1 MCGIAGYIGSRI
13 ISEKTINSTLN
24 SLKNRGPDSKGSYY
38 SKLDYDK
45 KIYLLHTRLS
55 IIDLDRR
62 SNQPFS
68 YKNYI
73 IIFNGEI
80 YNYLELRDH
89 LKSKGY
95 NFKTTGDT
103 EVLIK
108 LYDYYGIN
116 FYDHLE
122 GMWSLVI
129 FDKKKN
135 NIILSR
141 DRFGEKP
148 LYYYNDSKGFAFAS
162 SINALKIISNI
173 SPTINNNYINKILKF
188 GYQAAFDG
196 TGKFYF
202 NEFKI
207 IQPRTNYTVNQNLQV
222 TKKIYWKT
230 KFIQNNQ
237 ISYEEAKL
245 EIRKLLID
253 SVEKR
258 CRSDVKFGILLSGGV
273 DSSTIAAITSKIL
286 NYKTHCFSV
295 LDKDIKYNELD
306 NILLNKKTLNLKV
319 NFLRKNI
326 FSFEDLLKTINKSG
340 IPMLT
345 ITEYVQYK
353 LYELVKAKGFKVML
367 DGNGAD
373 EIFSGYISHYQSY
386 FFNEK
391 NILNNI
397 NYKIWKKKLLKV
409 IRNPILKRSFKNEDD
424 YLLSKVTSLNIAKY
438 FTNSK
443 KIEYFKS
450 RVNCTNLLRKEML
463 EQTIYNTLPVALNY
477 SDNNAMSHSIE
488 NRSPFLDRKLFEFVY
503 TLPNNYLIKN
513 GYLKYILR
521 DAFSDIVPKKI
532 SFNYEKKGFNFEL
545 KNIFN
550 YFKKEN
556 LKFLEVP
563 NINIKIQDILKKEH
577 KNPDLNKF
585 IFHLVNFNLL
595 SKKYNE
601 N

>member
-13 ISEKTINSTLN
+13 ISEKTISSTLE
-24 SLKNRGPDSKGSYY
+24 SLKSRGPDNKSYY
-38 SKLDYDK
+38 CSKLNYK
-45 KIYLLHTRLS
+45 NKIYLLHTRLS
-55 IIDLDRR
+55 IIDLDKR

-68 YKNYI
+68 YKNFI

-95 NFKTTGDT
+95 DFKTSGDT

-108 LYDYYGIN
+108 LYDYYGVN

-129 FDKKKN
+129 FDKKKK

-148 LYYYNDSKGFAFAS
+148 LYYVNDSRGFAFAS

-173 SPTINNNYINKILKF
+173 SPTINSEYINKILRL
-188 GYQAAFDG
+188 GYQAAFDD

-207 IQPRTNYTVNQNLQV
+207 VQPRTNYTVNQNLQV
-222 TKKIYWKT
+222 TKKIYWEP
-230 KFIQNNQ
+230 KFIPNNQ

-295 LDKDIKYNELD
+295 IDKDIKYNELD
-306 NILLNKKTLNLKV
+306 NILLNKKSLNLKI
-319 NFLRKNI
+319 NLLKKNI
-326 FSFEDLLKTINKSG
+326 FSFEELVKIINKNDT
-340 IPMLT
+340 PMLT

-373 EIFSGYISHYQSY
+373 EIFSGYISHYQSF

-391 NILNNI
+391 NILKNI
-397 NYKIWKKKLLKV
+397 NYKIWKKKILKV
-409 IRNPILKRSFKNEDD
+409 IRNPILKRILKNEDD
-424 YLLSKVTSLNIAKY
+424 YLLSKVTSLNIVKH
-438 FTNSK
+438 FINSK
-443 KIEYFKS
+443 KNQEFKS
-450 RVNCTNLLRKEML
+450 RLNYTNLLRKEML

-477 SDNNAMSHSIE
+477 SDKNAMNHSIE

-503 TLPNNYLIKN
+503 TLPNNYLINN

-521 DAFSDIVPKKI
+521 DAFSDLVPKKI

-545 KNIFN
+545 KTIFN

-563 NINIKIQDILKKEH
+563 NTNIKIQDILKKEY
-577 KNPDLNKF
+577 KDPDLNKF
-585 IFHLVNFNLL
+585 IFHLLNFHLL
-595 SKKYNE
+595 YKKFDE